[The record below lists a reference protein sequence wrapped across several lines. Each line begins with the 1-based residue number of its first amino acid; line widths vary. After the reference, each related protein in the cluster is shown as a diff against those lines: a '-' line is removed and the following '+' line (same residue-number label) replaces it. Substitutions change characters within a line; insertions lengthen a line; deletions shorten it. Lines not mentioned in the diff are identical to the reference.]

1 LETAVKRLYE
11 GMFLVDSALAAQDWQ
26 VILDEIKRVLDRA
39 EAEVVSLKKWDERR
53 LCYDIQKKSRGTYIL
68 AYFNCETS
76 KLGGIERDVQLSELI
91 ARVLVLRTDKM
102 TPGDLEKLTP
112 LEAVAAE
119 EAERAAAAEAA
130 AEAKAKAD
138 AEAAAAAPPEAEEEA
153 EVVPAEADTE
163 VQEVPAEADTEDP
176 ATDVAADADVSETSA
191 EEETEAAATSETT
204 DDAEEEKA
212 S

>member
-1 LETAVKRLYE
+1 METAVKRLYE

-26 VILDEIKRVLDRA
+26 KILDEIKRIMDRA
-39 EAEVVSLKKWDERR
+39 EAEVVSQKKWDERR
-53 LCYDIQKKSRGTYIL
+53 LCYEVNKKNRGTYIL
-68 AYFNCETS
+68 TYFNCETS
-76 KLGGIERDVQLSELI
+76 RIGGIERDVQLSELI
-91 ARVLVLRTDKM
+91 TRVLVLRTDKM

-138 AEAAAAAPPEAEEEA
+138 AEAAAAAPPEAEVDAEAAPAEA
-153 EVVPAEADTE
+153 ETEAPVADAVADTE
-163 VQEVPAEADTEDP
+163 V
-176 ATDVAADADVSETSA
+176 SETP
-191 EEETEAAATSETT
+191 EETEAAATPENA
-204 DDAEEEKA
+204 DDTAEEKT

>member
-1 LETAVKRLYE
+1 METAVKRLYE

-68 AYFNCETS
+68 VYFNCETS
-76 KLGGIERDVQLSELI
+76 KLDGIERDVQLSELI

-102 TPGDLEKLTP
+102 TPEDLEKCTP
-112 LEAVAAE
+112 LEAVAVE

-138 AEAAAAAPPEAEEEA
+138 AEAAAAAPPEAEAEVDAEAEIEADAVVDAEVSEAPAAEEA
-153 EVVPAEADTE
+153 EAAPAPEK
-163 VQEVPAEADTEDP
+163 
-176 ATDVAADADVSETSA
+176 
-191 EEETEAAATSETT
+191 T
-204 DDAEEEKA
+204 DDAAEEKT

>member
-1 LETAVKRLYE
+1 METAVKRLYE

-102 TPGDLEKLTP
+102 TPGDLEKCTP

-119 EAERAAAAEAA
+119 EAERAAAAEARAEEAEKAA
-130 AEAKAKAD
+130 AEKAKA
-138 AEAAAAAPPEAEEEA
+138 EAETA
-153 EVVPAEADTE
+153 PAETDTE
-163 VQEVPAEADTEDP
+163 VQEVPAEVDTAAPVAED
-176 ATDVAADADVSETSA
+176 AEVSEA
-191 EEETEAAATSETT
+191 PEETKAAATPEKT
-204 DDAEEEKA
+204 DDTEEEKV

>member
-1 LETAVKRLYE
+1 METAVKRLYE

-53 LCYDIQKKSRGTYIL
+53 LCYEINKKSRGTYIL

-102 TPGDLEKLTP
+102 TPEDLEKLTP

-119 EAERAAAAEAA
+119 DAERAAAAEAA
-130 AEAKAKAD
+130 AEAKAD
-138 AEAAAAAPPEAEEEA
+138 AEAAAAAPPEAEVEA
-153 EVVPAEADTE
+153 EAE
-163 VQEVPAEADTEDP
+163 
-176 ATDVAADADVSETSA
+176 TDVEAADAVADAEVSEAPAA
-191 EEETEAAATSETT
+191 EQTEAAPTPETT